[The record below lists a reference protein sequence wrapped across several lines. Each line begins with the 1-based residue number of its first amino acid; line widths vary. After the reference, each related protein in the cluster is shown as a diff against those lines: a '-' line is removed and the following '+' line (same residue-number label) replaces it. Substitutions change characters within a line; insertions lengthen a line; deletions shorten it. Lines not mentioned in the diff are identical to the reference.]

1 MIEQALEQHGDRGGN
16 DDRIQNAVLY
26 AGFHPPP
33 VPQTVVERQDR
44 YDRIGN
50 AESGEQRKLHDFIV
64 DPETA
69 LQKIGSFFYSDRTE
83 NFRHAE
89 HHHGEQ
95 SLHERGG
102 YAYLVNA
109 FDDFAVRLDRFDAVF
124 QFFIG
129 EIVKQHCGDQRNDL
143 SDDRRPRRAFDAH
156 FAWVDKNIIEHD
168 IRHSALNLLD
178 RGKMGFARSL

>member
-1 MIEQALEQHGDRGGN
+1 MQNALYGNAERHKDIADACDPYGGDDRGSNGVAARRLTRHTEQPGEGDGKALEQHGDRGGN

-102 YAYLVNA
+102 YAYL
-109 FDDFAVRLDRFDAVF
+109 
-124 QFFIG
+124 
-129 EIVKQHCGDQRNDL
+129 
-143 SDDRRPRRAFDAH
+143 
-156 FAWVDKNIIEHD
+156 
-168 IRHSALNLLD
+168 
-178 RGKMGFARSL
+178 